1 MRLVVLLFCLLL
13 GLGAENAYAKPAA
26 KNTKNAPAKS
36 TAKNTPTKNSP
47 AKNASAK
54 KPTKSSVKASSKNAS
69 KSSATKKTDAQIN
82 EQKNALKKLESDL
95 AKKRQELALL
105 ETEEKGVL
113 NTISILDQNL
123 NQTRTYLSELSKSE
137 VMLERA
143 LVQLTADID
152 SLDRKI
158 ETRREAMR
166 KRIRT
171 LYISGRNSEARVLY
185 SLLTQEGNPDRQ
197 VYWVHHILNQD
208 QQEVEVLQQLVQE
221 RDEKKQSESAHL
233 SDLKQLRT
241 KKAAEEKGLVTQ
253 MSGQEKM
260 LMSLKHDQNM
270 QRRAL
275 KEFEQNQKTML
286 ALIKKLEEKRKK
298 EIEQAKK
305 DEAAR
310 KAKEKADKGKKK
322 DTKAPAK
329 KVEKPKVT
337 VAESVK
343 GPKCTPLKGNII
355 SQYGLQEH
363 PVLHIMTR
371 NLGVEIRGKRGEA
384 VRAAAAG
391 SVVMVGEIDGRGPSV
406 IIEHAG
412 GTYSVYGHLKS
423 IRVQEGKEVRNCEE
437 IGEVGDV
444 ASLNGII
451 LYFQVSEG
459 TQTVDPLQW
468 LKQ

>member
-1 MRLVVLLFCLLL
+1 MRLLFLIVCLVLGF
-13 GLGAENAYAKPAA
+13 GFSDSYAK
-26 KNTKNAPAKS
+26 APAKS
-36 TAKNTPTKNSP
+36 GKSSKP
-47 AKNASAK
+47 AASAK
-54 KPTKSSVKASSKNAS
+54 AAPKATKSSS
-69 KSSATKKTDAQIN
+69 KSKTSAATKKTDAQIS

-113 NTISILDQNL
+113 NTISVLDQNL
-123 NQTRTYLSELSKSE
+123 NQTRTYISELSRSE
-137 VMLERA
+137 GMLERA
-143 LVQLTADID
+143 IVQLSADID

-158 ETRREAMR
+158 EVRKAAMK
-166 KRIRT
+166 KRIRN
-171 LYISGRNSEARVLY
+171 LYVVGRSSEARVLY

-208 QQEVEVLQQLVQE
+208 RQEIEMLQQLVQE
-221 RDEKKQSESAHL
+221 RDEKKQLESSHL
-233 SDLKQLRT
+233 SDLKLLRT
-241 KKAAEEKGLVTQ
+241 KKAAEEKGLVSQ

-286 ALIKKLEEKRKK
+286 ALIKKLEERRKK

-305 DEAAR
+305 EEAAR
-310 KAKEKADKGKKK
+310 KAREKAEKSKKGKK
-322 DTKAPAK
+322 DSKAPSK
-329 KVEKPKVT
+329 TVEKPKVV

-343 GPKCTPLKGNII
+343 GPKCMPLKGEII
-355 SQYGLQEH
+355 SNYGLQEH

-371 NLGVEIRGKRGEA
+371 NLGVEIRGKRGDA
-384 VRAAAAG
+384 VRSAAAG
-391 SVVMVGEIDGRGPSV
+391 MVVMVSEIDGRGPSV

-437 IGEVGDV
+437 MGEVGDV
-444 ASLNGII
+444 ASLNGIK

-468 LKQ
+468 LKTK

>member
-1 MRLVVLLFCLLL
+1 MRLPILFFCLLI
-13 GLGAENAYAKPAA
+13 GLSISGANAKAK
-26 KNTKNAPAKS
+26 APVGK
-36 TAKNTPTKNSP
+36 
-47 AKNASAK
+47 SAK
-54 KPTKSSVKASSKNAS
+54 TTSKPKQNA
-69 KSSATKKTDAQIN
+69 ATRKTDAQIS

-123 NQTRTYLSELSKSE
+123 NQTRTYITELSKSE
-137 VMLERA
+137 VMLEQA
-143 LVQLTADID
+143 IVMLSADID

-158 ETRREAMR
+158 IVRKEAMK
-166 KRIRT
+166 KRIRS
-171 LYISGRNSEARVLY
+171 LYVNGRNGEARVLY
-185 SLLTQEGNPDRQ
+185 SLLTQEGSPARQ

-208 QQEVEVLQQLVQE
+208 QEEIEMLSQLIQE
-221 RDEKKQSESAHL
+221 RDEKKQMESAHL
-233 SDLKQLRT
+233 SDLKQLRS
-241 KKAAEEKGLVTQ
+241 KKAAEEKGLVSQ

-260 LMSLKHDQNM
+260 LLSLKHDQNM

-286 ALIKKLEEKRKK
+286 ALIKKLEERRKK

-305 DEAAR
+305 EEAAR
-310 KAKEKADKGKKK
+310 KAREKAEKAKKK
-322 DTKAPAK
+322 DSKTKTK
-329 KVEKPKVT
+329 TVEKPKVT

-343 GPKCTPLKGNII
+343 GPKCTPLKGDVI
-355 SQYGLQEH
+355 SNYGLQEH

-371 NLGVEIRGKRGEA
+371 NLGVEIRGKRGDA
-384 VRAAAAG
+384 VRAAAG
-391 SVVMVGEIDGRGPSV
+391 GTVVMVGEIDGRGPSV

-444 ASLNGII
+444 ASLNGIK

-459 TQTVDPLQW
+459 TQTVDPLLW
-468 LKQ
+468 LKQK

>member
-1 MRLVVLLFCLLL
+1 MKNPVLLVCLLL
-13 GLGAENAYAKPAA
+13 VWAGVFSPVFAA
-26 KNTKNAPAKS
+26 KGGQK
-36 TAKNTPTKNSP
+36 
-47 AKNASAK
+47 
-54 KPTKSSVKASSKNAS
+54 
-69 KSSATKKTDAQIN
+69 SATKKTDAQIS

-113 NTISILDQNL
+113 NTISVLDQNL
-123 NQTRTYLSELSKSE
+123 NQTRVYITELSKSE

-143 LVQLTADID
+143 IVQLSADID

-158 ETRREAMR
+158 ETRKEAMK
-166 KRIRT
+166 KRIRN
-171 LYISGRNSEARVLY
+171 LYVNGRNSEARVLY
-185 SLLTQEGNPDRQ
+185 SLLIQKGNPDRE

-208 QQEVEVLQQLVQE
+208 KQEIEMLQQLVQE
-221 RDEKKQSESAHL
+221 RDEKKLQETSHL
-233 SDLKQLRT
+233 EDLKQLRS
-241 KKAAEEKGLVTQ
+241 KKSAEEKGLVSQ

-260 LMSLKHDQNM
+260 LMNLKHDQNM

-305 DEAAR
+305 EEAAR
-310 KAKEKADKGKKK
+310 KAREKAAKDKKKK
-322 DTKAPAK
+322 DKKAPTK
-329 KVEKPKVT
+329 TIEKPKVV

-343 GPKCTPLKGNII
+343 GPKCTPMKGEII
-355 SQYGLQEH
+355 SNYGLQEH

-371 NLGVEIRGKRGEA
+371 NLGVEIRGKRGDA

-406 IIEHAG
+406 IIEHPG

-444 ASLNGII
+444 ASLNGIK

-459 TQTVDPLQW
+459 TQTVDPLLW
-468 LKQ
+468 LKEK

>member
-1 MRLVVLLFCLLL
+1 MRLLFLIVCLVM
-13 GLGAENAYAKPAA
+13 GLGFSDSYAK
-26 KNTKNAPAKS
+26 APAKS
-36 TAKNTPTKNSP
+36 GKSSKP
-47 AKNASAK
+47 AASAK
-54 KPTKSSVKASSKNAS
+54 AAPKATKSSS
-69 KSSATKKTDAQIN
+69 KSKTSAATKKTDAQIS

-113 NTISILDQNL
+113 NTISVLDQNL
-123 NQTRTYLSELSKSE
+123 NQTRTYISELSRSE
-137 VMLERA
+137 GMLERA
-143 LVQLTADID
+143 IVQLSADID

-158 ETRREAMR
+158 EVRKAAMK
-166 KRIRT
+166 KRIRN
-171 LYISGRNSEARVLY
+171 LYVVGRSSEARVLY

-208 QQEVEVLQQLVQE
+208 RQEIEMLQQLVQE
-221 RDEKKQSESAHL
+221 RDEKKQLESSHL
-233 SDLKQLRT
+233 SDLKLLRT
-241 KKAAEEKGLVTQ
+241 KKAAEEKGLVSQ

-286 ALIKKLEEKRKK
+286 ALIKKLEERRKK

-305 DEAAR
+305 EEAAR
-310 KAKEKADKGKKK
+310 KAREKAEKSKKGKK
-322 DTKAPAK
+322 DSKAPSK
-329 KVEKPKVT
+329 TVEKPKVV

-343 GPKCTPLKGNII
+343 GPKCMPLKGEII
-355 SQYGLQEH
+355 SNYGLQEH

-371 NLGVEIRGKRGEA
+371 NLGVEIRGKRGDA
-384 VRAAAAG
+384 VRSAAAG
-391 SVVMVGEIDGRGPSV
+391 TVVMVSEIDGRGPSV

-444 ASLNGII
+444 ASLNGIK

-468 LKQ
+468 LKTK

>member
-1 MRLVVLLFCLLL
+1 MRLLFLIVCLVLGF
-13 GLGAENAYAKPAA
+13 GFSDSYAK
-26 KNTKNAPAKS
+26 APAKS
-36 TAKNTPTKNSP
+36 G
-47 AKNASAK
+47 
-54 KPTKSSVKASSKNAS
+54 KSSKPAAASSKAAPKTAA
-69 KSSATKKTDAQIN
+69 KSSAKSKTSAATKKTDAQIS

-113 NTISILDQNL
+113 NTISVLDQNL
-123 NQTRTYLSELSKSE
+123 NQTRTYISELSKSE
-137 VMLERA
+137 GMLELA
-143 LVQLTADID
+143 IVQLSADID

-158 ETRREAMR
+158 EVRKAAMK
-166 KRIRT
+166 KRIRN
-171 LYISGRNSEARVLY
+171 LYVVGRNSEARVLY

-208 QQEVEVLQQLVQE
+208 RQEIEMLQQLVQE
-221 RDEKKQSESAHL
+221 RDEKKQLESSHL
-233 SDLKQLRT
+233 SDLKQLRS
-241 KKAAEEKGLVTQ
+241 KKAAEEKGLISQ
-253 MSGQEKM
+253 MNGQEKM
-260 LMSLKHDQNM
+260 LLNLKHDQNM

-286 ALIKKLEEKRKK
+286 ALIKKLEERRKK

-305 DEAAR
+305 EEAAR
-310 KAKEKADKGKKK
+310 KAREKAEKSKKDKKK
-322 DTKAPAK
+322 DSKAPSK
-329 KVEKPKVT
+329 TVEKPKVV

-343 GPKCTPLKGNII
+343 GPKCMPMKGEII
-355 SQYGLQEH
+355 SNYGLQEH

-371 NLGVEIRGKRGEA
+371 NLGVEIRGKRGDA
-384 VRAAAAG
+384 VRSAAAG
-391 SVVMVGEIDGRGPSV
+391 TVVMVSEIDGRGPSM

-444 ASLNGII
+444 ASLNGIK

-468 LKQ
+468 LKTK

>member
-1 MRLVVLLFCLLL
+1 MRLLFLMLCLVLGF
-13 GLGAENAYAKPAA
+13 GFSDSYAKASVKSDKSAKPAA
-26 KNTKNAPAKS
+26 
-36 TAKNTPTKNSP
+36 
-47 AKNASAK
+47 
-54 KPTKSSVKASSKNAS
+54 SSS
-69 KSSATKKTDAQIN
+69 KSSKQAPKSSAKSKVSPATKKTDAQIS

-123 NQTRTYLSELSKSE
+123 NQTRTYITELSKSE
-137 VMLERA
+137 LMLERA
-143 LVQLTADID
+143 IVHLSADID

-158 ETRREAMR
+158 EVRKDAMK
-166 KRIRT
+166 KRIRS
-171 LYISGRNSEARVLY
+171 LYVNGRNSEARVLY

-208 QQEVEVLQQLVQE
+208 RQEIEMLQQLVRE
-221 RDEKKQSESAHL
+221 RDEKKQMESSHL

-241 KKAAEEKGLVTQ
+241 KKAAEEKGLVSQ

-260 LMSLKHDQNM
+260 LLNLKHDQNM

-286 ALIKKLEEKRKK
+286 ALIKKLEERRKK

-305 DEAAR
+305 EEAAR
-310 KAKEKADKGKKK
+310 KAREKAKKDKKK
-322 DTKAPAK
+322 DAKPATKT
-329 KVEKPKVT
+329 VEKPRVT
-337 VAESVK
+337 VAETVK
-343 GPKCTPLKGNII
+343 GPKCMPMKGEII
-355 SQYGLQEH
+355 SNYGLQEH

-371 NLGVEIRGKRGEA
+371 NLGVEIRGKRGDA
-384 VRAAAAG
+384 VRSAAAG
-391 SVVMVGEIDGRGPSV
+391 TVVMVAEIDGRGPSV

-444 ASLNGII
+444 ASLNGIK

-459 TQTVDPLQW
+459 TQTVDPLLW
-468 LKQ
+468 LKTK

>member
-1 MRLVVLLFCLLL
+1 MKRPVLLICLLL
-13 GLGAENAYAKPAA
+13 SLTGLFTDAFAA
-26 KNTKNAPAKS
+26 K
-36 TAKNTPTKNSP
+36 
-47 AKNASAK
+47 ASQ
-54 KPTKSSVKASSKNAS
+54 KSS
-69 KSSATKKTDAQIN
+69 TKKTDAQIS

-113 NTISILDQNL
+113 NTISVLDQNL
-123 NQTRTYLSELSKSE
+123 NQTRVYISELSKSE
-137 VMLERA
+137 VMLQQA
-143 LVQLTADID
+143 LVQLSADID

-158 ETRREAMR
+158 ETRKVAMK
-166 KRIRT
+166 KRIRN
-171 LYISGRNSEARVLY
+171 LYVNGRHSEARVLY
-185 SLLTQEGNPDRQ
+185 GLLTQNANPDRE

-208 QQEVEVLQQLVQE
+208 RQEVEMLQQLLQE
-221 RDEKKQSESAHL
+221 RDEKKMLETAHL
-233 SDLKQLRT
+233 EDLKNLRT
-241 KKAAEEKGLVTQ
+241 KKSAEEKGLVSQ

-260 LMSLKHDQNM
+260 LMNLKHDQNM

-305 DEAAR
+305 EEAAR
-310 KAKEKADKGKKK
+310 KAREKAKKDKKK
-322 DTKAPAK
+322 DKKAPAK
-329 KVEKPKVT
+329 TVEKPKVT

-343 GPKCTPLKGNII
+343 GPKCTPMKGEII
-355 SQYGLQEH
+355 SNYGLQEH

-371 NLGVEIRGKRGEA
+371 NLGVEIRGKRGDA

-391 SVVMVGEIDGRGPSV
+391 TVVMVSEIDGRGPSV

-444 ASLNGII
+444 ASLNGIK

-459 TQTVDPLQW
+459 TQTVDPLLW
-468 LKQ
+468 LKEK

>member
-1 MRLVVLLFCLLL
+1 MANRNNMRLLFLIVCLVLGF
-13 GLGAENAYAKPAA
+13 GFSDSYAKTPAKSGNSSKPAA
-26 KNTKNAPAKS
+26 
-36 TAKNTPTKNSP
+36 
-47 AKNASAK
+47 SAK
-54 KPTKSSVKASSKNAS
+54 AAPKATKSSS
-69 KSSATKKTDAQIN
+69 KSKTFSVTKKTDAQIS

-113 NTISILDQNL
+113 NTISVLDQNL
-123 NQTRTYLSELSKSE
+123 NQTRTYISELSRSE
-137 VMLERA
+137 GMLERA
-143 LVQLTADID
+143 IVQLSADID

-158 ETRREAMR
+158 EVRKAAMK
-166 KRIRT
+166 KRIRN
-171 LYISGRNSEARVLY
+171 LYVVGRSSEARVLY

-208 QQEVEVLQQLVQE
+208 RQEIEMLQQLVQE
-221 RDEKKQSESAHL
+221 RDEKKQLESSHL
-233 SDLKQLRT
+233 SDLKLLRT
-241 KKAAEEKGLVTQ
+241 KKAAEEKGLVSQ

-286 ALIKKLEEKRKK
+286 ALIKKLEERRKK

-305 DEAAR
+305 EEAAR
-310 KAKEKADKGKKK
+310 KAREKAEKSKKGKKK
-322 DTKAPAK
+322 DSKVPSKT
-329 KVEKPKVT
+329 VEKPKVV

-343 GPKCTPLKGNII
+343 GPKCMPLKGEII
-355 SQYGLQEH
+355 SNYGLQEH

-371 NLGVEIRGKRGEA
+371 NLGVEIRGKRGDA
-384 VRAAAAG
+384 VRSAAAG
-391 SVVMVGEIDGRGPSV
+391 TVVMVSEIDGRGPSV

-444 ASLNGII
+444 ASLNGIK

-468 LKQ
+468 LKTK

>member
-1 MRLVVLLFCLLL
+1 MRLSVLFFCLLL
-13 GLGAENAYAKPAA
+13 GLAFSESYAK
-26 KNTKNAPAKS
+26 APAKKA
-36 TAKNTPTKNSP
+36 AKATP
-47 AKNASAK
+47 AK
-54 KPTKSSVKASSKNAS
+54 TVS
-69 KSSATKKTDAQIN
+69 KSVTKKTDAQIS

-123 NQTRTYLSELSKSE
+123 NQTRTYITELSKSE
-137 VMLERA
+137 IMLERA
-143 LVQLTADID
+143 IVQLSADID
-152 SLDRKI
+152 SLDAKIAVRK
-158 ETRREAMR
+158 EAMK

-171 LYISGRNSEARVLY
+171 LYVSGRYSEARVLY
-185 SLLTQEGNPDRQ
+185 SLLTQDGNPDRQ
-197 VYWVHHILNQD
+197 VYWVHHVLNQD
-208 QQEVEVLQQLVQE
+208 HQEVEMLQQLVQE
-221 RDEKKQSESAHL
+221 RDEKKQMESAHL
-233 SDLKQLRT
+233 SDLKQMRS
-241 KKAAEEKGLVTQ
+241 KKAAEEKGLVSQ
-253 MSGQEKM
+253 MNGQEKM
-260 LMSLKHDQNM
+260 LLSLKHDQNM

-286 ALIKKLEEKRKK
+286 ALIKKLEERRKK

-305 DEAAR
+305 EEAAR
-310 KAKEKADKGKKK
+310 KAREKAEKSKKGKKK
-322 DTKAPAK
+322 DSKPEPK

-343 GPKCTPLKGNII
+343 GPKCTPMKGKII
-355 SQYGLQEH
+355 SNYGLQEH

-371 NLGVEIRGKRGEA
+371 NLGIEIRGKRGDA

-391 SVVMVGEIDGRGPSV
+391 TVVMVAEIDGRGPSV

-412 GTYSVYGHLKS
+412 GTYSVYGHLRS

-444 ASLNGII
+444 ASLNGIK

-468 LKQ
+468 LKTK

>member
-1 MRLVVLLFCLLL
+1 MRLPVLFLCLLI
-13 GLGAENAYAKPAA
+13 GL
-26 KNTKNAPAKS
+26 S
-36 TAKNTPTKNSP
+36 FSV
-47 AKNASAK
+47 ASAK
-54 KPTKSSVKASSKNAS
+54 PKASAGKSTKTAVAS
-69 KSSATKKTDAQIN
+69 KSKQNSATKKTDAQIS

-123 NQTRTYLSELSKSE
+123 NQTRTYITELSRSEL
-137 VMLERA
+137 MLEQA
-143 LVQLTADID
+143 IVSLSADID

-158 ETRREAMR
+158 IVRKEAMKR
-166 KRIRT
+166 RIRS
-171 LYISGRNSEARVLY
+171 LYVNGRNGEARVLY
-185 SLLTQEGNPDRQ
+185 ALLTQEGNPDRQ

-208 QQEVEVLQQLVQE
+208 QEEIEMLSQLIQE
-221 RDEKKQSESAHL
+221 RDEKKQMESAHL
-233 SDLKQLRT
+233 SDLKQLRS
-241 KKAAEEKGLVTQ
+241 KKAAEEKGLVSQ

-260 LMSLKHDQNM
+260 LLSLKHDQNM

-286 ALIKKLEEKRKK
+286 ALIKKLEERRKK

-305 DEAAR
+305 EEAAR
-310 KAKEKADKGKKK
+310 KAREKAEKAKKK
-322 DTKAPAK
+322 DSKTKTK
-329 KVEKPKVT
+329 TVEKPKVT

-343 GPKCTPLKGNII
+343 GPKCTPLKGNVI
-355 SQYGLQEH
+355 SNYGLQEH

-371 NLGVEIRGKRGEA
+371 NLGVEIRGKRGDA

-391 SVVMVGEIDGRGPSV
+391 TVVMVGEIDGRGPSV

-412 GTYSVYGHLKS
+412 GTYSVYGHLNS

-444 ASLNGII
+444 ASLNGIK

-459 TQTVDPLQW
+459 TQTVDPLLW
-468 LKQ
+468 LKQK

>member
-1 MRLVVLLFCLLL
+1 MRLVVLFFCLLL
-13 GLGAENAYAKPAA
+13 GLGYTDSYAK
-26 KNTKNAPAKS
+26 APSK
-36 TAKNTPTKNSP
+36 K
-47 AKNASAK
+47 SAK
-54 KPTKSSVKASSKNAS
+54 TSSKSVS
-69 KSSATKKTDAQIN
+69 KSVTRKTDAQIN

-123 NQTRTYLSELSKSE
+123 NQTRTYITELSRSE
-137 VMLERA
+137 VMLESA
-143 LVQLTADID
+143 IVQLSADID
-152 SLDRKI
+152 SLDKRI
-158 ETRREAMR
+158 AVRQAAMK
-166 KRIRT
+166 KRIRS
-171 LYISGRNSEARVLY
+171 LYVKGRQSEARVLY

-208 QQEVEVLQQLVQE
+208 QQEVEMLRQLVQE
-221 RDEKKQSESAHL
+221 RDEKKQLETAHL
-233 SDLKQLRT
+233 SDLKQMRT
-241 KKAAEEKGLVTQ
+241 KKAAEEKGLVSQ

-260 LMSLKHDQNM
+260 LLDLKHDQNM

-286 ALIKKLEEKRKK
+286 ALIKKLEQRRKK

-305 DEAAR
+305 EEAAR
-310 KAKEKADKGKKK
+310 KAREKSAKSKKGKKEK
-322 DTKAPAK
+322 TVP
-329 KVEKPKVT
+329 KPKVT

-343 GPKCTPLKGNII
+343 GPKCMPLKGQII
-355 SQYGLQEH
+355 SNYGLQEH

-371 NLGVEIRGKRGEA
+371 NLGVEIRGKRGGS
-384 VRAAAAG
+384 VKAAAAG
-391 SVVMVGEIDGRGPSV
+391 TVVMVAEIDGRGPSV

-412 GTYSVYGHLKS
+412 GTYSVYGHLAS

-444 ASLNGII
+444 ASLNGIK

-468 LKQ
+468 LKQK

>member
-26 KNTKNAPAKS
+26 KNAKSAPAKS
-36 TAKNTPTKNSP
+36 AP
-47 AKNASAK
+47 AKKTTKAA
-54 KPTKSSVKASSKNAS
+54 TKSAS
-69 KSSATKKTDAQIN
+69 KPSATKKTDAQIN

-137 VMLERA
+137 LMLERA
-143 LVQLTADID
+143 LVQLSEDID

-158 ETRREAMR
+158 ETRRDAMK

-171 LYISGRNSEARVLY
+171 LYVSGRNSEARVLY

-208 QQEVEVLQQLVQE
+208 QQEVETLQQLVQE
-221 RDEKKQSESAHL
+221 RDEKKQMESAHL
-233 SDLKQLRT
+233 DDLKQMRS
-241 KKAAEEKGLVTQ
+241 KKAAEEKGLVSQ

-305 DEAAR
+305 EEAAR
-310 KAKEKADKGKKK
+310 KAKEKAGKDKKK
-322 DTKAPAK
+322 DKKAPAK
-329 KVEKPKVT
+329 TVEKPKVT

-343 GPKCTPLKGNII
+343 GPKCTPLKGDVI
-355 SQYGLQEH
+355 SNYGLQEH

-371 NLGVEIRGKRGEA
+371 NLGVEIRGKRGAA

-391 SVVMVGEIDGRGPSV
+391 TVVMVSEINGRGPSV

-412 GTYSVYGHLKS
+412 GTYSVYGHLAS

-444 ASLNGII
+444 ASLNGIK

-468 LKQ
+468 LKQK

>member
-26 KNTKNAPAKS
+26 KNAKSAPAKS
-36 TAKNTPTKNSP
+36 AP
-47 AKNASAK
+47 AKKTTKAA
-54 KPTKSSVKASSKNAS
+54 TKSAS
-69 KSSATKKTDAQIN
+69 KPSATKKTDAQIN

-137 VMLERA
+137 LMLERA
-143 LVQLTADID
+143 LVQLSEDID

-158 ETRREAMR
+158 ETRRDAMK

-171 LYISGRNSEARVLY
+171 LYVSGRNSEARVLY

-208 QQEVEVLQQLVQE
+208 QQEVETLQQLVQE
-221 RDEKKQSESAHL
+221 RDEKKQMESAHL
-233 SDLKQLRT
+233 DDLKQMRS
-241 KKAAEEKGLVTQ
+241 KKAAEEKGLVSQ

-305 DEAAR
+305 EEAAR
-310 KAKEKADKGKKK
+310 KAKEKAGKDKKK
-322 DTKAPAK
+322 DKKAPAK
-329 KVEKPKVT
+329 TVEKPKVT

-343 GPKCTPLKGNII
+343 GPKCTPLKGDVI
-355 SQYGLQEH
+355 SNYGLQEH

-371 NLGVEIRGKRGEA
+371 NLGVEIRGKRGAA

-391 SVVMVGEIDGRGPSV
+391 TVVMVSEIDGRGPSV

-412 GTYSVYGHLKS
+412 GTYSVYGHLAS

-444 ASLNGII
+444 ASLNGIK

-468 LKQ
+468 LKQK